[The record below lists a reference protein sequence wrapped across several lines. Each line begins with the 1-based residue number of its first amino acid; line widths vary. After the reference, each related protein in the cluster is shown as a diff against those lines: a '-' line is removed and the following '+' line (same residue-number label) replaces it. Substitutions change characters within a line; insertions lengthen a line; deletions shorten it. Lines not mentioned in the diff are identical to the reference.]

1 MSQAH
6 RNRQTP
12 VRDQSPEAA
21 PELSLPPLA
30 TQLLNERV
38 SRATTVW
45 RLSPGMAEILRLVA
59 AGLTNKEIA
68 AHRGRSEV
76 TVEYHLTTLL
86 RRAKAES
93 RCRLLARLWLTLE
106 EE

>member
-6 RNRQTP
+6 RNPPTP
-12 VRDQSPEAA
+12 TPDDSPAA
-21 PELSLPPLA
+21 PEPSLPPYA
-30 TQLLNERV
+30 SQLLEDKV

-45 RLSPGMAEILRLVA
+45 RLSPGMAEILRLVV

-68 AHRGRSEV
+68 ACRGQSEV

-86 RRAKAES
+86 RRAKADS
-93 RCRLLARLWLTLE
+93 RCRLLARFWLTLE